1 MTDSAIQK
9 GPENWFKKPD
19 KKVGNGSGDGYGS
32 DMDTRLAILEHR
44 ADAADRRM
52 ERMEGKLDTLLD
64 RTAKMP
70 TISGMWGM
78 IATVIGV
85 CAASLGVVIAI
96 LTWLQGFHH

>member
-1 MTDSAIQK
+1 MGTVHQHPSNQPPK
-9 GPENWFKKPD
+9 SLEQ
-19 KKVGNGSGDGYGS
+19 NGGDGYNSG
-32 DMDTRLAILEHR
+32 MDTRLAVLEYR
-44 ADAADRRM
+44 ANAADQRM
-52 ERMEGKLDTLLD
+52 ERMESKLDTLLD